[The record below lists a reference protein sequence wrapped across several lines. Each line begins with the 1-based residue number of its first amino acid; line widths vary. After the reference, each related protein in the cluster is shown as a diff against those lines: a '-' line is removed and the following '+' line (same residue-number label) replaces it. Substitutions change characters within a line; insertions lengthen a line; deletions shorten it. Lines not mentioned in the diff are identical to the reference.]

1 MLDAWETLEALEEA
15 MWYIGEAMDALKG
28 VDDAAAA
35 AELADTRGR
44 IATQTERQRA
54 RVREL
59 EEQEEAALRREY
71 ERGLL

>member
-1 MLDAWETLEALEEA
+1 MDPWEMLEALEDA
-15 MWYIGEAMDALKG
+15 MWYIDEAMDALKG
-28 VDDAAAA
+28 VDADAV

-44 IATQTERQRA
+44 IATKTERQRA

-59 EEQEEAALRREY
+59 EEQDEAALLQEY

>member
-1 MLDAWETLEALEEA
+1 MLDAWEMFEALEDAMWHIDEA
-15 MWYIGEAMDALKG
+15 MAALKG
-28 VDDAAAA
+28 ADDDAA

-44 IATQTERQRA
+44 IATQTERQRV

-59 EEQEEAALRREY
+59 EEQDEAALRREY